1 MSEVTLKDKKEVLV
15 MASKEEMEA
24 KICKALMEANFSLVF
39 DIANIHNYYDQD
51 ELISVGTQGLVK
63 AANSYDTT
71 RNTLFR
77 NYASKC
83 ISNEINN
90 FLKKASIRN
99 ENVSLE
105 TPVQTSYG
113 SKRLKDIIID
123 DDPFRE
129 IFDEDV
135 HASIRSAVALLPSP
149 EREIVQM
156 RFGFIDNKIFSLRDI
171 ASKLHLSYGYVSELL
186 NNGVELAAI
195 ILSKKGI
202 IDLNKDEYTLVH
214 DKKGKVRA
222 IKKDKLSIYKYFSDY
237 SEDEI
242 NYALSTLTQSERGL
256 LPSACGEAIP
266 NEMSEFIYISRKLK
280 KRLDAFKENKG
291 VGADRLTTDDYKEI
305 VDILNGDNMPKR
317 IQALEESEKIVAL
330 LSLGYVN
337 GKYFSSEFV
346 SDTLGIPQER
356 VLEIIDKTEE
366 FARQERKKAME
377 KYLMGTQKSKQ
388 KTLN

>member
-15 MASKEEMEA
+15 MASKEEREA

-123 DDPFRE
+123 DDPFRK

-222 IKKDKLSIYKYFSDY
+222 IRKGEISVYDYFSDY

-242 NYALSTLTQSERGL
+242 NYALSTLTQSERCL

-266 NEMSEFIYISRKLK
+266 NEMSEFLYIGRKLK
-280 KRLDAFKENKG
+280 KRLDAFRKNKG

-305 VDILNGDNMPKR
+305 IDILSGDNVPKK
-317 IQALEESEKIVAL
+317 IQALEENEKIPAL

-337 GKYFSSEFV
+337 GKYFSSEFI
-346 SDTLGIPQER
+346 SDTLGISQER
-356 VLEIIDKTEE
+356 VLEIVERAED
-366 FARQERKKAME
+366 FARQERKEEME
-377 KYLMGTQKSKQ
+377 KYLTGIKTKSKRP
-388 KTLN
+388 